1 MAKKKNKGDAMDT
14 SIDETDAPE
23 GTAPESNG
31 EEQQQPEGTEQQLDA
46 DTAPESNGEEQ
57 QPAPSSEDKPA
68 ESTGE
73 DKAADDL
80 DEDMAAEV
88 VAVRKLYEELTGGGT
103 MPRGY
108 SMSKVVRDA
117 WATKRP
123 GKHYPGYGAALTAL
137 TGCEV

>member
-23 GTAPESNG
+23 GTAPESSG
-31 EEQQQPEGTEQQLDA
+31 EEQQQPEGTG
-46 DTAPESNGEEQ
+46 TESSGEEQ
-57 QPAPSSEDKPA
+57 QPAESTSEDKAP

>member
-23 GTAPESNG
+23 GTDTESNG
-31 EEQQQPEGTEQQLDA
+31 EEQQPVA

-57 QPAPSSEDKPA
+57 QLAPSSEDKAP

-73 DKAADDL
+73 DKAADAL

-103 MPRGY
+103 MPLDY

>member
-14 SIDETDAPE
+14 SIDETAAAE
-23 GTAPESNG
+23 GA
-31 EEQQQPEGTEQQLDA
+31 
-46 DTAPESNGEEQ
+46 APESNGEEQ

-103 MPRGY
+103 MPLDY

>member
-23 GTAPESNG
+23 GTGTESNG
-31 EEQQQPEGTEQQLDA
+31 EEQQPGTEQQLDA
-46 DTAPESNGEEQ
+46 DTGTESNGEEQ
-57 QPAPSSEDKPA
+57 QPAPSAGEDKPA

-73 DKAADDL
+73 DNAADDL

-103 MPRGY
+103 MPLDY

-123 GKHYPGYGAALTAL
+123 GKHYPGYRAALTAL